1 MAESTLPQEH
11 FYVYVIF
18 DLAGVP
24 RYVGKGNRR
33 RWTDHA
39 RKSHSPDI
47 AKLYATAGGALP
59 IAKVRENVREGVA
72 FETEIALIAAIG
84 RADYLAGPL
93 LNHTDGG
100 DGGSGAVR
108 SPEFKAK
115 LRAARLGKKRSP
127 ETIAKM
133 RAAATGR
140 ARSPSAIEKQR
151 AAITGR
157 TYTPE
162 HRAAIGR
169 GSLGK
174 RLTAETKAKLSAAT
188 KGMRRAKCKLTEAH
202 VREIRRR
209 HQNGETQASLAA
221 AFGVS
226 PSAISGA
233 CRYVKWPTVR

>member
-39 RKSHSPDI
+39 GKSHSPDLT
-47 AKLYATAGGALP
+47 KLYASAGGALP
-59 IAKVRENVREGVA
+59 IVKVRENVRESAA
-72 FETEIALIAAIG
+72 FETEVALIAAIG

-100 DGGSGAVR
+100 DGGSGALR
-108 SPEFKAK
+108 SPEFRAK
-115 LRAARLGKKRSP
+115 LSAARLGKPRTA

-133 RAAATGR
+133 RASHLGIP
-140 ARSPSAIEKQR
+140 RSQAAIEKHR
-151 AAITGR
+151 AALLGR
-157 TYTPE
+157 AYTSE

-174 RLTAETKAKLSAAT
+174 RLSEETKAKISISAMGNKRAT
-188 KGMRRAKCKLTEAH
+188 RKLTESN
-202 VREIRRR
+202 VLEIRARYAK
-209 HQNGETQASLAA
+209 GETQTALANV
-221 AFGVS
+221 FGVG
-226 PSAISGA
+226 PATISAI
-233 CRYVKWPTVR
+233 CLRKKWRAI